1 MTRWAGFVGLTAL
14 LISVLLL
21 LTRATER
28 MVESDSRI
36 QTENRTS
43 RTTESIEQIP
53 SVDSSGRS
61 SPVDSTLSTS
71 GDSGRPPSSSDSTA
85 ASVSVE
91 GIDSP
96 SVDGSSFDPET
107 SLTASPEST
116 ASSGEGSLSTGA
128 LVVNI
133 ALTQGLVAIVVLVGA
148 WYFDVPLRAL
158 GIAGDSPIVAVATG
172 LALGLVLWLASEVT
186 TALSEAA
193 GFGADEGLRRLLAPG
208 TTGGWIALLGF
219 ALPIVAVSE
228 ELLFRA
234 AAIGV
239 PATGSGTS
247 PWALSIVSSVAFGFC
262 HGIQGRAGVLVTGV
276 LGFVLAAAYVYTG
289 SLLVVIVAHYVLNA
303 TEFLV
308 HEGLGV
314 DPIGT

>member
-1 MTRWAGFVGLTAL
+1 M
-14 LISVLLL
+14 
-21 LTRATER
+21 
-28 MVESDSRI
+28 
-36 QTENRTS
+36 
-43 RTTESIEQIP
+43 
-53 SVDSSGRS
+53 
-61 SPVDSTLSTS
+61 
-71 GDSGRPPSSSDSTA
+71 
-85 ASVSVE
+85 
-91 GIDSP
+91 
-96 SVDGSSFDPET
+96 
-107 SLTASPEST
+107 
-116 ASSGEGSLSTGA
+116 
-128 LVVNI
+128 VNI